1 MSAGMGAT
9 LRAMRWWDIE
19 PVLDLERRLFPHNP
33 WTVGIFW
40 SELAGVPATRHYL
53 VADERGR
60 VLGYA
65 GLAATRHEADVQ
77 TVAVDPDRQGEGL
90 GRRLLDALLAEARRR
105 GCADVFLEARA
116 DNERA
121 IELYRRSGF
130 EQVGVRRGYY
140 RPGPVDAVLMRR
152 RMRRDPERR
161 ADERALRVRRGAR
174 P

>member
-1 MSAGMGAT
+1 MSTGMSIG

-19 PVLDLERRLFPHNP
+19 PALELERRLFSHNP
-33 WTVGIFW
+33 WTAGVFW
-40 SELAGVPATRHYL
+40 AELAGVPATRHYL
-53 VADERGR
+53 VADDGGR

-77 TVAVDPDRQGEGL
+77 TIAVDPDRQGEGL

-121 IELYRRSGF
+121 LELYRRSGF

-152 RMRRDPERR
+152 RMRSNRSVRGGERDHEC
-161 ADERALRVRRGAR
+161 
-174 P
+174 

>member
-1 MSAGMGAT
+1 MSIG
-9 LRAMRWWDIE
+9 LRVMRWWDIE
-19 PVLDLERRLFPHNP
+19 PALDLEWRLFPDNP
-33 WTVGIFW
+33 WTVGMFW

-65 GLAATRHEADVQ
+65 GLAATRHEAEVQ
-77 TVAVDPDRQGEGL
+77 TIAVDPDRQGEGL
-90 GRRLLDALLAEARRR
+90 GRRLLDALLAEASRR

-121 IELYRRSGF
+121 IELYRQSGF
-130 EQVGVRRGYY
+130 EPVGVRRGYY
-140 RPGPVDAVLMRR
+140 QPGRVDAVLMRR
-152 RMRRDPERR
+152 RMRRAERRMRSTERR
-161 ADERALRVRRGAR
+161 ADERARRGAR